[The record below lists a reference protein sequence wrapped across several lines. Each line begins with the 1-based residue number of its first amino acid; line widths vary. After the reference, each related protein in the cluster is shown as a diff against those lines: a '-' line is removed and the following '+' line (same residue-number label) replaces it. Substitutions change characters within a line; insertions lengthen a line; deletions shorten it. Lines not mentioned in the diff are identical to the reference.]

1 MCTDT
6 PSRLARQTHSG
17 GMIRKHCGWEAVIWH
32 PPANARPQLRLT
44 QAQMPQGVSQPTL
57 VPCLLWHANRCLKQ
71 RHLTDPHYLF
81 YQTEAGQISHRECRR
96 TCHVTCIRSK
106 TTVRYISP
114 CVRYNWLMFA
124 GPFKSH
130 TCISGSH
137 LPFQQSPPQFFQ
149 PFSSLPYP
157 LSFRGFSSQNT
168 MTWTRRSQPTF
179 QPVLGSQHGPSH
191 ISDPRSPG
199 ITENRVNPATG
210 LWVGIANLHKA
221 P

>member
-1 MCTDT
+1 VCTDT

-57 VPCLLWHANRCLKQ
+57 VPCSFVARQPVPQTKTPHRSTLPLLPNRSRPNITPRMSTDVSRHMHQKQ
-71 RHLTDPHYLF
+71 NY
-81 YQTEAGQISHRECRR
+81 GQVHISMC
-96 TCHVTCIRSK
+96 S
-106 TTVRYISP
+106 
-114 CVRYNWLMFA
+114 YNWFMFA

>member
-1 MCTDT
+1 LA
-6 PSRLARQTHSG
+6 PSSQCATSAAPDSKPNAPRRQPTNVGALSFVARQP
-17 GMIRKHCGWEAVIWH
+17 V
-32 PPANARPQLRLT
+32 PQNKNT
-44 QAQMPQGVSQPTL
+44 SPIHITSSTKQKQAQILHPENVDG
-57 VPCLLWHANRCLKQ
+57 
-71 RHLTDPHYLF
+71 
-81 YQTEAGQISHRECRR
+81 
-96 TCHVTCIRSK
+96 HVTSHAPEAKLRI
-106 TTVRYISP
+106 RYISP
-114 CVRYNWLMFA
+114 CVSYNWFMFA

-168 MTWTRRSQPTF
+168 MTRTRRSQPTF